1 MAREILFKAK
11 RKDNGEWVEGGS
23 LITFLD
29 NGEKSFFMP
38 QFNEKCICEHDEMT
52 DDILSFSDCRF
63 YKVDPETICRY
74 TGLTDK
80 NDNKIWENDIVCT
93 PYLDPIFGDM
103 INDTILKDY
112 TWNVTFTDGCF
123 CVENEDRIIV
133 LRCFTNGKNVEVLG
147 NIFDNQEILKGSRP

>member
-80 NDNKIWENDIVCT
+80 NDNKIWENDIVT
-93 PYLDPIFGDM
+93 EDWRNEKGIVRFGEFEAQV
-103 INDTILKDY
+103 LKNIGFNIE
-112 TWNVTFTDGCF
+112 WNYISYRQDICYWV
-123 CVENEDRIIV
+123 
-133 LRCFTNGKNVEVLG
+133 GKCEVIGNV
-147 NIFDNQEILKGSRP
+147 FDNPELLEGGNE